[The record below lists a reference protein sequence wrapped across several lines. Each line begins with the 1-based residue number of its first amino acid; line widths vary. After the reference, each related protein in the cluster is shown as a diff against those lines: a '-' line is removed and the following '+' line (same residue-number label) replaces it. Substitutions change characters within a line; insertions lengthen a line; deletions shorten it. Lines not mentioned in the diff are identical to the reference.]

1 MRRALLVLVALLVS
15 ACGFHLRGAYSLP
28 FETLFITLPE
38 TAELHAVLKRN
49 IEAST
54 QTRIV
59 PAINEAQAGLIV
71 LNDVQAKNI
80 LSLNSAGRV
89 REYQLVRN
97 FSFKVIDSKGAEYL
111 AASTIS
117 ISREMTFDDAA
128 VLSKEAEEVLLWRDI
143 QNDLV
148 QQLLRRLAAAKQK
161 PVAPLVPPAA
171 PAAL

>member
-1 MRRALLVLVALLVS
+1 MRRLLLLVVALLVS
-15 ACGFHLRGAYSLP
+15 ACGFHLRGEYSLP
-28 FETLFITLPE
+28 FDKLYISLPE

-54 QTRIV
+54 QTRV
-59 PAINEAQAGLIV
+59 VGKQSEAQATLQIV
-71 LNDVQAKNI
+71 GDAAVKRI

-89 REYQLVRN
+89 REYQLVRT
-97 FSFKVIDSKGAEYL
+97 FVFKVMHPKGGEYVPQG
-111 AASTIS
+111 SIV

-148 QQLLRRLAAAKQK
+148 QQLLRRLATAKQN
-161 PVAPLVPPAA
+161 PLPSQAQ
-171 PAAL
+171 

>member
-28 FETLFITLPE
+28 FDTLIINQPEIT
-38 TAELHAVLKRN
+38 ELHSVLKRN

-59 PAINEAQAGLIV
+59 TNVKEAQAALIV
-71 LNDVQAKNI
+71 LGDAQAKNI

-89 REYQLVRN
+89 REYQLIRT
-97 FSFKVIDSKGAEYL
+97 FTFKVIDSKLAEFL
-111 AASTIS
+111 PRSTIT

-161 PVAPLVPPAA
+161 PVAPPA
-171 PAAL
+171 LQ

>member
-1 MRRALLVLVALLVS
+1 MRRLLLVLVALLVS

-28 FETLFITLPE
+28 FDTLLINQPE

-59 PAINEAQAGLIV
+59 TNAKEAQAALIV
-71 LNDVQAKNI
+71 LNDAQAKNI

-89 REYQLVRN
+89 REYQLVRT
-97 FSFKVIDSKGAEYL
+97 FSFKVIDDKLAEFL
-111 AASTIS
+111 PPSTITLT
-117 ISREMTFDDAA
+117 REMTFDDAA

-148 QQLLRRLAAAKQK
+148 QQLLRRLAAAKQR
-161 PVAPLVPPAA
+161 PVAPTA
-171 PAAL
+171 PQ

>member
-1 MRRALLVLVALLVS
+1 MRLWIVVASLLLS

-28 FETLFITLPE
+28 FDTLYIAQPE
-38 TAELHAVLKRN
+38 SSELRAIVKRN

-54 QTRIV
+54 QTRV
-59 PAINEAQAGLIV
+59 VDDAKDAQATLQI
-71 LNDVQAKNI
+71 LADAPAKTI

-89 REYQLVRN
+89 REFRLTRN
-97 FSFKVIDSKGAEYL
+97 FAFKVADNKGGEFVPQSA
-111 AASTIS
+111 IV

-148 QQLLRRLAAAKQK
+148 QQLMRRLAAAKPRAAESK
-161 PVAPLVPPAA
+161 P
-171 PAAL
+171 

>member
-1 MRRALLVLVALLVS
+1 MRAWIVVASLLLS

-28 FETLFITLPE
+28 FDTLYIGLPE
-38 TAELHAVLKRN
+38 SAELHAIIKRN
-49 IEAST
+49 VEAST

-59 PAINEAQAGLIV
+59 DDAKNAQATLQILG
-71 LNDVQAKNI
+71 DVQVKNI

-97 FSFKVIDSKGAEYL
+97 FSFKVVGSKGAEFL
-111 AASTIS
+111 APSTIS
-117 ISREMTFDDAA
+117 LSREMTFDDAA

-148 QQLLRRLAAAKQK
+148 QQLLRRLAAARQK
-161 PVAPLVPPAA
+161 PVTPPA
-171 PAAL
+171 PQ

>member
-1 MRRALLVLVALLVS
+1 MRLWIVVATLLLS

-28 FETLFITLPE
+28 FDTLYINHPE
-38 TAELHAVLKRN
+38 SSELRAVIKRN

-54 QTRIV
+54 QTRV
-59 PAINEAQAGLIV
+59 VGEATEAQAI
-71 LNDVQAKNI
+71 LNILSDAPVKKI

-89 REYQLVRN
+89 REYQLTRT
-97 FSFKVIDSKGAEYL
+97 FIFKVGNAKGGDFLPQSSIA
-111 AASTIS
+111 

-148 QQLLRRLAAAKQK
+148 QQLLRRLAAVK
-161 PVAPLVPPAA
+161 PQPAPIAQ
-171 PAAL
+171 

>member
-1 MRRALLVLVALLVS
+1 MRRLLLVLVALLVS

-28 FETLFITLPE
+28 FDTLFINQPE
-38 TAELHAVLKRN
+38 TSELHAVIKRN

-59 PAINEAQAGLIV
+59 SNVQDAQANLLVIS
-71 LNDVQAKNI
+71 DAQTKNI

-89 REYQLVRN
+89 REYQLVRT
-97 FSFKVIDSKGAEYL
+97 FTFKVIDSKAAEYL
-111 AASTIS
+111 QPSTIS
-117 ISREMTFDDAA
+117 ISREMTFDDSA
-128 VLSKEAEEVLLWRDI
+128 VLSKEAEEALLWRDI

-161 PVAPLVPPAA
+161 PVAPPA
-171 PAAL
+171 PQ